1 MLISSDARSY
11 YGLPS
16 KHLKLAGARFSL
28 SFLGL
33 TNNNKRGV
41 GFYEG
46 DFSKSGLSTDW
57 RQA

>member
-1 MLISSDARSY
+1 MLITSDARSY

-28 SFLGL
+28 SFLRL

-41 GFYEG
+41 DYYDG
-46 DFSKSGLSTDW
+46 DFSKSGLSTYW
-57 RQA
+57 CQA